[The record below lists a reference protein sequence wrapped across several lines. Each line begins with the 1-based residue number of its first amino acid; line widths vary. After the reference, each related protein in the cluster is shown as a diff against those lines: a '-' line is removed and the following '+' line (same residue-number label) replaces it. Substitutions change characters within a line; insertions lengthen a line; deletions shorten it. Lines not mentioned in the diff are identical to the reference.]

1 MSIDVN
7 NESGTEVDEQ
17 AILDIA
23 RYALARMRIH
33 PLSELSVIVVDGDA
47 MEQLHVQWMDLPG
60 PTDVMSFPMD
70 ELRPPMKDEDEAPQG
85 LLGDI
90 VLCPEV
96 AKQQGEDA
104 PTQHSMNEELQL
116 LTVHGVLH
124 LLGYDHEEADEKAE
138 MFGLQAG
145 IVDGWRAEKGLT
157 GPSAGA
163 DRVMSL
169 SLIAGAVALVVIAWL
184 AACAEA
190 GLARVSSFRAEEAVR
205 SGRRGSAKLSQV
217 AADPTRYLN
226 VALLVRVACEMAAAA
241 LVTYACLEEFQETW
255 QALLVAIGVM
265 VLVSYVAVGVS
276 PRTIGRQH
284 PLNTATAAAYVLLP
298 LARIMG
304 PIPPLLIL
312 IGNALT
318 PGKGFRRGPF
328 ASEAELRALVDLAEK
343 ESLIED
349 EERRMVHSVFELG
362 DTLVREVMVPRTDL
376 VVIERYKTIRQA
388 LTLALRSGF
397 SRIPVVGE
405 SEDDVVGVVYLKD
418 LSRKTHINRDAEAEL
433 VSTAMRPATFVPDTK
448 NAGDLLREMQQLRT
462 HVAVVIDEYGG
473 TAGIVTIEDI
483 LEEIV
488 GEITDEYDREVS
500 SVEELG
506 DERFRVT
513 SRLDI
518 GDLGELYGIEE
529 FDDED
534 VETVGGLLAKALGRV
549 PIAGASS
556 LVTLPDGR
564 ALRLTAEAA
573 AGRRNKIVT
582 VLSEPVGGQEEGAG

>member
-1 MSIDVN
+1 MSPQLVL
-7 NESGTEVDEQ
+7 G
-17 AILDIA
+17 AI
-23 RYALARMRIH
+23 
-33 PLSELSVIVVDGDA
+33 
-47 MEQLHVQWMDLPG
+47 
-60 PTDVMSFPMD
+60 
-70 ELRPPMKDEDEAPQG
+70 
-85 LLGDI
+85 
-90 VLCPEV
+90 
-96 AKQQGEDA
+96 
-104 PTQHSMNEELQL
+104 
-116 LTVHGVLH
+116 
-124 LLGYDHEEADEKAE
+124 
-138 MFGLQAG
+138 
-145 IVDGWRAEKGLT
+145 
-157 GPSAGA
+157 
-163 DRVMSL
+163 
-169 SLIAGAVALVVIAWL
+169 ALVVVAWL
-184 AACAEA
+184 AASAEA

-205 SGRRGSAKLSQV
+205 SGRRGSAKLALV

-241 LVTYACLEEFQETW
+241 LVTYACLQEFEETW
-255 QALLVAIGVM
+255 EALAVAIGVM

-376 VVIERYKTIRQA
+376 VAIERFKTIRQA

-397 SRIPVVGE
+397 SRVPVTGE
-405 SEDDVVGVVYLKD
+405 GEDDIVGMVYLKD
-418 LSRKTHINRDAEAEL
+418 LARKTHISRDAENEL
-433 VSTAMRPATFVPDTK
+433 VSTAMRPAAFVPDTK
-448 NAGDLLREMQQLRT
+448 NAGDLLREMQQDRN

-488 GEITDEYDREVS
+488 GEITDEYDRELPP
-500 SVEELG
+500 VENLG
-506 DERFRVT
+506 DDRYRVT
-513 SRLDI
+513 ARLDI
-518 GDLGELYGIEE
+518 GDLGELYGFEAY
-529 FDDED
+529 DDED

-556 LVTLPDGR
+556 VVALPDAR
-564 ALRLTAEAA
+564 ELRLTAEAA

-582 VLSEPVGGQEEGAG
+582 VLVEPVVPVGPVGSVGQVGPVKPPEEETKPE

>member
-1 MSIDVN
+1 MSP
-7 NESGTEVDEQ
+7 
-17 AILDIA
+17 
-23 RYALARMRIH
+23 AL
-33 PLSELSVIVVDGDA
+33 V
-47 MEQLHVQWMDLPG
+47 
-60 PTDVMSFPMD
+60 
-70 ELRPPMKDEDEAPQG
+70 
-85 LLGDI
+85 
-90 VLCPEV
+90 
-96 AKQQGEDA
+96 
-104 PTQHSMNEELQL
+104 
-116 LTVHGVLH
+116 
-124 LLGYDHEEADEKAE
+124 
-138 MFGLQAG
+138 
-145 IVDGWRAEKGLT
+145 
-157 GPSAGA
+157 
-163 DRVMSL
+163 
-169 SLIAGAVALVVIAWL
+169 AGAVALVVVAWL

-205 SGRRGSAKLSQV
+205 SGRRGSAKLAQI

-241 LVTYACLEEFQETW
+241 LVTYACLRQIHGTAP
-255 QALLVAIGVM
+255 ALLAAIGVM

-304 PIPPLLIL
+304 PIPSLLIL

-349 EERRMVHSVFELG
+349 DERRMVHSVFELG

-397 SRIPVVGE
+397 SRIPVTGE
-405 SEDDVVGVVYLKD
+405 NEDDIVGIVYLKD
-418 LSRKTHINRDAEAEL
+418 LVRKTHISRDAEGEL
-433 VSTAMRPATFVPDTK
+433 VSTAMRPAAFVPDTK
-448 NAGDLLREMQQLRT
+448 NAGDLLREMQQDRN

-488 GEITDEYDREVS
+488 GEITDEYDRELPP
-500 SVEELG
+500 VEELG
-506 DERFRVT
+506 DDRYRVT
-513 SRLDI
+513 ARLDI
-518 GDLGELYGIEE
+518 TDLGELYGLEE
-529 FDDED
+529 YDDED

-556 LVTLPDGR
+556 EVELPDGR
-564 ALRLTAEAA
+564 KLRLTAEAA

-582 VLSEPVGGQEEGAG
+582 VLVEPVHPAGPAGEETSPE